1 MLTAALALALSA
13 SPLQEAPAPV
23 AQDAGVGQA
32 EAAQTPPVPDP
43 AVVSLE
49 DVVVVAGRPLA
60 EATVDFV
67 ERVAAPPRDR
77 GAATWDRRV
86 CVGVG
91 NLQRDTAEYVIDR
104 ISTVAESVG
113 LQAGWPR
120 CEPRVFILF
129 AADADAAARG
139 VVRARGRGFRI
150 GVAGS
155 DLGRDAM
162 AAFQSSDRPVRWWQ
176 SSVPVDSETGRATER
191 LPGMPPFSAY
201 RLTSPND
208 LGERAVRAFGSRL
221 RSPLRDALSQVII
234 IVDVDQVEGVDIGAL
249 SDYLAMISLAQI
261 DPDVDPGPYDS
272 ILGLFAPGQS
282 PPASLTDWDLAY
294 LRGLYNAEQT
304 ADNPRA
310 RVGDVAASMARS
322 VRARQRGEDSGD
334 QDPDGP
340 R

>member
-1 MLTAALALALSA
+1 MLTVALALLLST
-13 SPLQEAPAPV
+13 SPPSEAPASFGQEV
-23 AQDAGVGQA
+23 GVGQA
-32 EAAQTPPVPDP
+32 QPPQSPPGSDP
-43 AVVSLE
+43 AAVSLE
-49 DVVVVAGRPLA
+49 DVVVIAGRPLA

-91 NLQRDTAEYVIDR
+91 NLQRDAAEYVIDR

-120 CEPRVFILF
+120 CQPRVFILF
-129 AADADAAARG
+129 AADADAAARDL
-139 VVRARGRGFRI
+139 VEARGRGFRI

-155 DLGRDAM
+155 DLGRDALET
-162 AAFQSSDRPVRWWQ
+162 FQSSDSPVRWWQ
-176 SSVPVDSETGRATER
+176 SSAPVDSETGRVTGR
-191 LPGMPPFSAY
+191 LPGQPPFIPY
-201 RLTSPND
+201 RLTTPSD
-208 LGERAVRAFGSRL
+208 FGDRAVRTFASRL

-234 IVDVDQVEGVDIGAL
+234 IVDVDRVEGVDIGAL

-261 DPDVDPGPYDS
+261 DPAVDPGPYDS
-272 ILGLFAPGQS
+272 ILSLFAAGQL

-304 ADNPRA
+304 AENPDA
-310 RVGDVAASMARS
+310 RLGDVAASMARV
-322 VRARQRGEDSGD
+322 VRARQQGEEASD
-334 QDPDGP
+334 
-340 R
+340 